1 MRAQSPCCGEF
12 ETASRLSR
20 RRFLAALAATT
31 GAAVATSMFG
41 DAVVSSAF
49 GATST
54 AGAGSGNV
62 LVVLSLRG
70 GIDGLGL
77 VVPHGDPGYYAARPT
92 LAVPAGSLLAAD
104 AMFGLHPQLAP
115 LQWLWDQGSLAAVHA
130 VGLPVPNRS
139 HFSAMEEIE
148 DADPT
153 SSTRRGWV
161 NRMIGLPTGTGASDA
176 PQQAVQL
183 GSSIVPTELYGPAP
197 VLAAGDLD
205 QITLVGAD
213 TGTDPA
219 WAARRRRSLDQVW
232 AGTAGSGTPAL
243 HSAYRSALTAVDT
256 LAPVARRTYTPTL
269 TYPRTWPATDL
280 SDALK
285 DTARL
290 IKADLGTDVVAIDY
304 GSWDMHADYGTLQY
318 GRMRSMTAGL
328 AGALDAF
335 LRDLGPLRERV
346 TLVTISEFG
355 RRTHENGNRGLD
367 HGWGNVMLLAGA
379 GVKGGRYYGT
389 WPGLGTGPDDDLA
402 VTTDYRNV
410 FGEILASRFPDRT
423 LSKVFPAFTCRPLGL
438 MA

>member
-256 LAPVARRTYTPTL
+256 LAPVARRTYTPTV
-269 TYPRTWPATDL
+269 TYPRAWPATDL

-402 VTTDYRNV
+402 VTTDYRTV
-410 FGEILASRFPDRT
+410 LGEVLTRRFPDRT